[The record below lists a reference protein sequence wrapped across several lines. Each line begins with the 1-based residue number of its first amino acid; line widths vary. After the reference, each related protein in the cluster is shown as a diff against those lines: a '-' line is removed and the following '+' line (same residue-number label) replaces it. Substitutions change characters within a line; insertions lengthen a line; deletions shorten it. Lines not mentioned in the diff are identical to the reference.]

1 MVQECE
7 AVSLKWFR
15 IVSSPAGSVK
25 GVSWGKPEVGQN
37 CEVISR
43 KWGRS
48 VRGSA
53 RSGSVV

>member
-1 MVQECE
+1 VVQECE
-7 AVSLKWFR
+7 VVGLKWFR
-15 IVSSPAGSVK
+15 IVSGRAGSVK
-25 GVSWGKPEVGQN
+25 WVSWVQQEVGQN

-48 VRGSA
+48 VKVSA